1 MKHQLTISIILILF
15 SHLIEVDALQASE
28 TTPGLYIERVVD
40 RSRALVPG
48 LRAQYKIC
56 ADQRLLYKKLF
67 EQGGVGWEAVKQS
80 LPKDYNVRAVTAGE
94 PDWEKE
100 DVGKQIEKEYF
111 YDEKYALYQHTRW
124 YEISEVERCALI
136 EHEDLKI
143 NLDNGTERYLV
154 TLKDK
159 RKVQAVPGVSQ
170 LPLAKEYESHKVSR
184 MTSAKRIRNKND
196 EALDEISKD
205 EKIARLLSLLYAD
218 TTSKRPPGVG
228 VSFDPK
234 VADNLKEAMG
244 YEESNVSP
252 VVVPRANDEHFVAG
266 QPCDIISAKN
276 MRSRLWYWDKMYYY
290 PATVERPILLKTEFT
305 DKNNKVVGSK
315 TAIRF
320 SVLQEIDSS
329 VFELDP
335 SLR

>member
-1 MKHQLTISIILILF
+1 MKHQLVISIVLILF
-15 SHLIEVDALQASE
+15 SHLIEVDELQAGE
-28 TTPGLYIERVVD
+28 TTPGIYIERVVD

-48 LRAQYKIC
+48 LKAQYKIC

-80 LPKDYNVRAVTAGE
+80 LPKGYNVRAVTAGE

-100 DVGKQIEKEYF
+100 DVGRQIEKEYF
-111 YDEKYALYQHTRW
+111 YGEKYALYQHTRR
-124 YEISEVERCALI
+124 YEISEVARCALI
-136 EHEDLKI
+136 EREDQKI
-143 NLDNGTERYLV
+143 NLDNGTERYLI

-159 RKVQAVPGVSQ
+159 RKLQAVPGVGQ
-170 LPLAKEYESHKVSR
+170 IPLAQEFESHKVSR
-184 MTSAKRIRNKND
+184 MPSAKRIRNKND
-196 EALDEISKD
+196 EVLDEISKD

-234 VADNLKEAMG
+234 VADNLREAMG

-276 MRSRLWYWDKMYYY
+276 MRSRLWYWDKMHYY
-290 PATVERPILLKTEFT
+290 PATVERPILLKTELT
-305 DKNNKVVGSK
+305 KKNKEVVGSK
-315 TAIRF
+315 EATKF
-320 SVLQEIDSS
+320 SVLKDIDNS

>member
-1 MKHQLTISIILILF
+1 MKHQLEISTVLILF
-15 SHLIEVDALQASE
+15 SHLIEIGELQASE
-28 TTPGLYIERVVD
+28 TIPGIYIERVVD

-48 LRAQYKIC
+48 LKAQYKIC
-56 ADQRLLYKKLF
+56 ADQRQLYKKLF
-67 EQGGVGWEAVKQS
+67 EQGGVGWEAVKQG
-80 LPKDYNVRAVTAGE
+80 LPKGYDVRAVPASE

-100 DVGKQIEKEYF
+100 NVGKQIEKEYF
-111 YDEKYALYQHTRW
+111 YGDKYALYQHTRR

-136 EHEDLKI
+136 EREDLKI
-143 NLDNGTERYLV
+143 DLDNGTARYLV

-170 LPLAKEYESHKVSR
+170 IPLAQEYESYKVNR
-184 MTSAKRIRNKND
+184 MPSAKRIRNKND

-234 VADNLKEAMG
+234 VADKLKEAMG

-252 VVVPRANDEHFVAG
+252 VVVPRANDEHFVVG

-276 MRSRLWYWDKMYYY
+276 MRSRLWYWDTMHYY
-290 PATVERPILLKTEFT
+290 PATVERPILLKTELT
-305 DKNNKVVGSK
+305 KKNKEVVGSK
-315 TAIRF
+315 EATKFR
-320 SVLQEIDSS
+320 VLKGIDNS